1 MFVKLL
7 KQEWRAI
14 REILG
19 LLCIIILGCGVV
31 IGGVT
36 NYMVTANAPDSVTV
50 TCFLLFTAG
59 VIGVAVCCAGSVFLV
74 LWRYYQ
80 SRFTQEGY
88 LTFTLPVNHHQIL
101 LSSIAISAI
110 ALVLTVLAALASVGI
125 AFCGYFLAFRED
137 VAWQEVVD
145 AIHVWWPQ
153 IRDSFREVAPELGK
167 FTMMMLSG
175 AVSQFLLLMLAVT
188 IGAVLARK
196 HKILAAFAAYFGI
209 SFLRSALFIGSAIH
223 VDTES
228 AMLGLFGTETLLNL
242 VVILAAYG
250 GMYWLTT
257 RKLNLN

>member
-14 REILG
+14 REVLG
-19 LLCIIILGCGVV
+19 LLCLIILLCGVV

-50 TCFLLFTAG
+50 TCILLFTAG
-59 VIGVAVCCAGSVFLV
+59 VIGVAVCFAGSVFLV

-80 SRFTQEGY
+80 SRFTDEGY
-88 LTFTLPVNHHQIL
+88 LTFTLPVTEHSIL
-101 LSSIAISAI
+101 FSSIAVSFIAI
-110 ALVLTVLAALASVGI
+110 VLTALAALASVGI
-125 AFCGYFLAFRED
+125 AFFGYFLAFRED
-137 VAWQEVVD
+137 VAWQEVVQ
-145 AIHVWWPQ
+145 AIQVWWPQ

-175 AVSQFLLLMLAVT
+175 AISQFLLLMLAVT

-209 SFLRSALFIGSAIH
+209 GFVRSALFIGSAVH

-242 VVILAAYG
+242 LLVLAAYG
-250 GMYWLTT
+250 GMYWLTS

>member
-1 MFVKLL
+1 MFLKLL

-19 LLCIIILGCGVV
+19 LLCLIILLCGVV

-36 NYMVTANAPDSVTV
+36 NYMVDANAPNSVTV
-50 TCFLLFTAG
+50 TCILLFSAG

-80 SRFTQEGY
+80 GRFTDEGY
-88 LTFTLPVNHHQIL
+88 LTFTLPVNNHQIL

-110 ALVLTVLAALASVGI
+110 ALVLTALAALASVGI
-125 AFCGYFLAFRED
+125 AFFGYFLAFRED
-137 VAWQEVVD
+137 LAWQEVVQ
-145 AIHVWWPQ
+145 AIQTWWPEL
-153 IRDSFREVAPELGK
+153 RDSFREVAPELAK

-175 AVSQFLLLMLAVT
+175 VVSRFLLLMLAVT

-209 SFLRSALFIGSAIH
+209 EFVRSAIFIAGAVH

-228 AMLGLFGTETLLNL
+228 AMFGLFGTETLLNL
-242 VVILAAYG
+242 LMVLAAYG
-250 GMYWLTT
+250 AMYRLTT